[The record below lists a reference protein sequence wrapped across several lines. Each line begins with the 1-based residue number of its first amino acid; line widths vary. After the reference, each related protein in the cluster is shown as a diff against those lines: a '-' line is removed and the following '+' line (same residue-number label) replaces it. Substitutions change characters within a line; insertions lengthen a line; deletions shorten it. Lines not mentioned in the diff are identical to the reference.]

1 METRIGIMLKLTLIA
16 FGGALGSIGRYYLS
30 NSVLK
35 NFIFFDIP
43 VAILFVNIL
52 GSFFFGVFM
61 GILQNNIIISSNV
74 KIFVI
79 TGFLAAFTTFST
91 FAWES
96 VGLFE
101 NQMYLKLILYCLASV
116 FLSIGFCLMGYYLGK

>member
-1 METRIGIMLKLTLIA
+1 MLKLTLIA

-30 NSVLK
+30 SSFLK
-35 NFIFFDIP
+35 NFIIFDIP
-43 VAILFVNIL
+43 IAILFINIL

-61 GILQNNIIISSNV
+61 GILQNNILISSNI
-74 KIFVI
+74 KIFVV

-96 VGLFE
+96 IILFE
-101 NQMYLKLILYCLASV
+101 NQMYLKLTIYCLASV
-116 FLSIGFCLMGYYLGK
+116 LLSIGFCLLGYYLGK

>member
-1 METRIGIMLKLTLIA
+1 MLKLTLIA

-30 NSVLK
+30 SSFLK
-35 NFIFFDIP
+35 NFIIFDIP
-43 VAILFVNIL
+43 IAILFINIL

-61 GILQNNIIISSNV
+61 GILQNNILISSNI
-74 KIFVI
+74 KIFVV

-96 VGLFE
+96 IILFE
-101 NQMYLKLILYCLASV
+101 NQMYLKLTIYCLAS
-116 FLSIGFCLMGYYLGK
+116 FLLSIGFCLIGYYLGK

>member
-1 METRIGIMLKLTLIA
+1 MVKLTLIA
-16 FGGALGSIGRYYLS
+16 LGGALGSIGRYYLS
-30 NSVLK
+30 NSALK

-61 GILQNNIIISSNV
+61 GILQNNIIISNNV

-96 VGLFE
+96 VVLFE
-101 NQMYLKLILYCLASV
+101 NQKYLKLIIYCLASV
-116 FLSIGFCLMGYYLGK
+116 LLSIGFCLIGYYLGK

>member
-1 METRIGIMLKLTLIA
+1 MVKLTLIA
-16 FGGALGSIGRYYLS
+16 LGGALGSIGRYYLS
-30 NSVLK
+30 NSALK

-61 GILQNNIIISSNV
+61 GILQNNIIISNNV

-96 VGLFE
+96 VVLFE
-101 NQMYLKLILYCLASV
+101 NQMYLKLIIYCLASV
-116 FLSIGFCLMGYYLGK
+116 LLSIGFCLIGYYLGK

>member
-52 GSFFFGVFM
+52 GSFFFGAFM

-116 FLSIGFCLMGYYLGK
+116 FLSIGFCLIGYYLGK

>member
-1 METRIGIMLKLTLIA
+1 MLKLTLIA

-30 NSVLK
+30 SSFLK
-35 NFIFFDIP
+35 NFIILDIP
-43 VAILFVNIL
+43 IAILFINIL

-61 GILQNNIIISSNV
+61 GILQNNILISSNI
-74 KIFVI
+74 KIFVV

-96 VGLFE
+96 IILFE
-101 NQMYLKLILYCLASV
+101 NQMYLKLAIYCLASV
-116 FLSIGFCLMGYYLGK
+116 LLSIGFCLIGYYLGK

>member
-1 METRIGIMLKLTLIA
+1 MLKLTLIA

-30 NSVLK
+30 SSFLK
-35 NFIFFDIP
+35 NFIILDIP
-43 VAILFVNIL
+43 IAILFINIL

-61 GILQNNIIISSNV
+61 GILQNNILISSNI
-74 KIFVI
+74 KIFVV

-96 VGLFE
+96 IILFE
-101 NQMYLKLILYCLASV
+101 NQMYLKLTIYCLASV
-116 FLSIGFCLMGYYLGK
+116 LLSIGFCLIGYYLGK

>member
-1 METRIGIMLKLTLIA
+1 MLKLTLIA

-30 NSVLK
+30 NSALK

-61 GILQNNIIISSNV
+61 GILQNNII
-74 KIFVI
+74 
-79 TGFLAAFTTFST
+79 T
-91 FAWES
+91 
-96 VGLFE
+96 
-101 NQMYLKLILYCLASV
+101 IL
-116 FLSIGFCLMGYYLGK
+116 

>member
-1 METRIGIMLKLTLIA
+1 MLKLTLIA

-30 NSVLK
+30 SSFLK
-35 NFIFFDIP
+35 NFIIFDIP
-43 VAILFVNIL
+43 IAILFINIL

-61 GILQNNIIISSNV
+61 GILQNNILISSNI
-74 KIFVI
+74 KIFVV

-96 VGLFE
+96 IILFE
-101 NQMYLKLILYCLASV
+101 NQMYLKLTIYCLASV
-116 FLSIGFCLMGYYLGK
+116 LLSIGFCLIGYYLGK

>member
-52 GSFFFGVFM
+52 GSFFFGAFM

>member
-1 METRIGIMLKLTLIA
+1 MLKLTLIA

-30 NSVLK
+30 NSVVK

-61 GILQNNIIISSNV
+61 GILQNNIIISNNV

-96 VGLFE
+96 VVLFE
-101 NQMYLKLILYCLASV
+101 NQMYLKLIIYCLASV
-116 FLSIGFCLMGYYLGK
+116 FLSIGFCLIGYYLGK